1 MIEILTAEE
10 RIQSFIINNLL
21 DIQRLIK
28 PYRELR
34 DALLDKED
42 GLYHIDIRNQ
52 YGVTIRSII
61 AVYCA
66 QHLQIT
72 ALEAIMVIQELDVNQ
87 I

>member
-1 MIEILTAEE
+1 MNDILTAEE
-10 RIQSFIINNLL
+10 RIQSFVINNLL

-34 DALLDKED
+34 DALLDKEEAA
-42 GLYHIDIRNQ
+42 LHFDIRNQ
-52 YGVTIRSII
+52 YKETIRSII
-61 AVYCA
+61 AIYCA

-72 ALEAIMVIQELDVNQ
+72 PLEAIMVIQELDISQ